1 MSIER
6 FWAREEVR
14 VLLLESR
21 GETERAEEVPVNVVD
36 VIEDGTRVMV
46 EPLEG
51 GARPKAVN
59 PISLSVL
66 VGKEGGVPARMSWL
80 LACERLGGLSHAE
93 GKELFARIEDRD
105 RDVGVEDS
113 ADLGR

>member
-6 FWAREEVR
+6 FWDRADVR

-21 GETERAEEVPVNVVD
+21 GETERAEEVSVKVID
-36 VIEDGTRVMV
+36 VMEDGARVMV
-46 EPLEG
+46 QRHDGSAP
-51 GARPKAVN
+51 PKAVN

-66 VGKEGGVPARMSWL
+66 VGNEGGAQERMSWL

-93 GKELFARIEDRD
+93 GKELFARIDGRD
-105 RDVGVEDS
+105 HEVGVEDS
-113 ADLGR
+113 ADMCR

>member
-6 FWAREEVR
+6 FWDRADVR

-21 GETERAEEVPVNVVD
+21 GETERAEEVSVKVID
-36 VIEDGTRVMV
+36 VMEDGARVMV
-46 EPLEG
+46 QRHDGSAL
-51 GARPKAVN
+51 PKAVN

-66 VGKEGGVPARMSWL
+66 IGNGGGAPERMSWL